1 MKTFYVT
8 TPIYYSNGIPHIG
21 HAYASF
27 IADVLAKHRRNLGF
41 EVKFSTGVDE
51 NSQKVVEKAA
61 EAGMGIMEYCD
72 SMAGKH
78 QAIWDGLGITYTDF
92 VRTTNYQHKTFV
104 QGVLQ
109 KSFDN
114 GDIYLGEYEGLY
126 CVGCEAFKKASDLT
140 EDGLCPDHK
149 KKPDVIKEKNYFF
162 RLSKYEA
169 ALKEL
174 FAGNPDFIVPRTRGN
189 EVVSFI
195 EEGLEDFSISREGS
209 TFGIPLPFDNSHVT
223 YVWYDALFNYV
234 SACEGGDEKFW
245 PADVHVVGKDIIRF
259 HAIFWPAMLMSAGY
273 ALPKNILA
281 TGHFTIDG
289 QKISKSLGNAIDPV
303 EFCGQYPKELLLLY
317 LLTSFP
323 IGQDGDFSVEQ
334 AVNAFNAKLANN
346 LGNLL
351 NRFLVLSLKQGG
363 KIDGLTDSEVEA
375 KKTAFV
381 ETFQKA
387 MEAYD
392 LRAALESAFEFGDVL
407 NKFVDTKKP
416 WDKEATG
423 VVDTLHTVGEGLR
436 AMAICLMPF
445 FPEKMSELLDR
456 MGLASQRERL
466 LAGKYSEVVAEKTA
480 FSVAEK
486 GEPLFLRI
494 A

>member
-27 IADVLAKHRRNLGF
+27 IADVIAKHRRNLGY

-61 EAGMGIMEYCD
+61 EAKMEIMEYCD
-72 SMAGKH
+72 SMAAKH
-78 QAIWDGLGITYTDF
+78 QAVWDGLGITYTDF
-92 VRTTNYQHKTFV
+92 VRTTTPEHKTFV

-126 CVGCEAFKKASDLT
+126 CVGCEAFKKPSDLT

-149 KKPDVIKEKNYFF
+149 KKPDVIKEQNYFF

-169 ALKEL
+169 RLKKL
-174 FAGNPDFIVPRTRGN
+174 FAENPDFIFPRSRGN
-189 EVVSFI
+189 EVVAFI

-209 TFGIPLPFDNSHVT
+209 TFGIPLPFDKNHVT

-234 SACEGGDEKFW
+234 SACQNGDERFW

-259 HAIFWPAMLMSAGY
+259 HAIFWPAMLLSAGY
-273 ALPKNILA
+273 ALPKNIVT
-281 TGHFTIDG
+281 TGYFTIDG

-351 NRFLVLSLKQGG
+351 NRFLVLSLKEGG
-363 KIDGLTDSEVEA
+363 KIDGETDAELAA
-375 KKTAFV
+375 KETAFV

-387 MEAYD
+387 MASYD
-392 LRAALESAFEFGDVL
+392 LRSALESAFEFADAL

-416 WDKEATG
+416 WDKEAVG

-436 AMAICLMPF
+436 AIAVCLMPF
-445 FPEKMSELLDR
+445 FPEKMSEMLDR
-456 MGLASQRERL
+456 MGLVSQRERL
-466 LAGKYSEVVAEKTA
+466 LAGKYDEVISEKTA
-480 FSVAEK
+480 FEVKEK
-486 GEPLFLRI
+486 GEPLFQRI

>member
-92 VRTTNYQHKTFV
+92 VRTTTDQHKAFV

-174 FAGNPDFIVPRTRGN
+174 FAKNPDFIVPRTRGN

-209 TFGIPLPFDNSHVT
+209 TFGIPLPFDGSHVT

-346 LGNLL
+346 L
-351 NRFLVLSLKQGG
+351 
-363 KIDGLTDSEVEA
+363 
-375 KKTAFV
+375 
-381 ETFQKA
+381 
-387 MEAYD
+387 
-392 LRAALESAFEFGDVL
+392 
-407 NKFVDTKKP
+407 
-416 WDKEATG
+416 
-423 VVDTLHTVGEGLR
+423 
-436 AMAICLMPF
+436 
-445 FPEKMSELLDR
+445 
-456 MGLASQRERL
+456 
-466 LAGKYSEVVAEKTA
+466 
-480 FSVAEK
+480 
-486 GEPLFLRI
+486 
-494 A
+494 